1 VRPAALVV
9 GAIGRLGEAVLNQV
23 LARGQ
28 YPQVNVL
35 GQGVLNSS
43 VRGMRLVTLDA
54 LPKIDDAFLIISQSD
69 AAPQR
74 SFYGRDLRF
83 TELTQNNLLSV
94 AQALAARGVRKL
106 VLLSPAPA
114 WQQMSRFQQGL
125 MNTAESQLA
134 ALPFESLVIMR
145 PVAQSKSSA
154 GNLLQ
159 KFASFYLD
167 LQMMMMPRSIPVLT
181 SDQLGRSAVIAMAQA
196 QAGVSVLQAE
206 QIARLLG
213 LPQ

>member
-1 VRPAALVV
+1 
-9 GAIGRLGEAVLNQV
+9 
-23 LARGQ
+23 
-28 YPQVNVL
+28 
-35 GQGVLNSS
+35 
-43 VRGMRLVTLDA
+43 MMLDA
-54 LPKIDDAFLIISQSD
+54 LPEIEDAFLVISPSD
-69 AAPQR
+69 ATAQR
-74 SFYGRDLRF
+74 SYYGRDLRF
-83 TELTQNNLLSV
+83 TELTEDNLLRV

-125 MNTAESQLA
+125 MNTVESELA
-134 ALPFESLVIMR
+134 ALPFESLVILR
-145 PVAQSKSSA
+145 SVAQSKSSA

-167 LQMMMMPRSIPVLT
+167 LQMMMLPRSIPVLT
-181 SDQLGRSAVIAMAQA
+181 SDQLGRSAVIAMAEA